1 MDISLVG
8 TISVNALQN
17 IASVRSAER
26 VVPPFGYGCPLNWV
40 SLRTRA
46 LYYDMKGHRA
56 TYTIVE

>member
-1 MDISLVG
+1 M
-8 TISVNALQN
+8 NAVVVTL
-17 IASVRSAER
+17 SER
-26 VVPPFGYGCPLNWV
+26 VVPPFGYGRPLNWV